1 MQSSIDFFKSKDG
14 NELLGKLFQSSG
26 EGIMVFDGG
35 GRVKAMNPRA
45 EEMFGYTETELL
57 GELVEKLIPMNLR
70 AQHVGHREKYTKKP
84 ALRSMG
90 AGMDLEGLQKSGDTF
105 PIEISLSYLKHE
117 DQTLVVAFITDISLR
132 KGQEKILEDQRLKLE
147 EYTSKLESKVKSR
160 TQELEHLNLGL
171 QSQIQERKLAE
182 SELKKSLQELKKAEK
197 KILKTLEKEREL
209 SELKSRF
216 VSMASHEFRTPLT
229 TISSSA
235 SLISKYPETDQ
246 QDNRI
251 KHIDRIQN
259 SVKNLTAI
267 LNDFLSIEKLDSGAV
282 QVKLKEIDLCKLIE
296 EIRQEMN
303 LTLKKGQQI
312 KGRLGK
318 EIIVSTDPHLVKN
331 LLFNLLSNASKY
343 SKEGDDILLDCEL
356 QKSCVKLSVQDFG
369 IGIPEK
375 EQHLL
380 FDRFFRAGN
389 VTNIQG
395 TGLGLNIAKKY
406 VDLLQGTISFTSEE
420 GKGST
425 FKIELPT
432 NLS

>member
-14 NELLGKLFQSSG
+14 HELLGKLFQSSG
-26 EGIMVFDGG
+26 EGIMVFDDKGYV
-35 GRVKAMNPRA
+35 RALNPRA
-45 EEMFGYTETELL
+45 EEMFGYSESDLL
-57 GELVEKLIPMNLR
+57 GELVEKLIPTKHR
-70 AQHVGHREKYTKKP
+70 SHHVGHREKYTKQP
-84 ALRSMG
+84 SRRSMG
-90 AGMDLEGLQKSGDTF
+90 AGLDLEGLRNNGDTF

-117 DQTLVVAFITDISLR
+117 EQTWVVAFITDISLR
-132 KGQEKILEDQRLKLE
+132 KNHERILEEQRQELE

-209 SELKSRF
+209 GELKSRF

-235 SLISKYPETDQ
+235 SLISKYPEASQ
-246 QDNRI
+246 QENRI

-259 SVKNLTAI
+259 SVKNLTTI
-267 LNDFLSIEKLDSGAV
+267 LNDFLSMEKLESGAV
-282 QVKLKEIDLCKLIE
+282 EVKRTEIDLCPLIE
-296 EIRQEMN
+296 EIVQEMS

-312 KGRLGK
+312 RRKTTKQLK
-318 EIIVSTDPHLVKN
+318 IYTDPHLIKN

-343 SKEGDDILLDCEL
+343 SKEGDEIILECETTE
-356 QKSCVKLSVQDFG
+356 KSVLLKVQDFG

-375 EQHLL
+375 EQHML

-395 TGLGLNIAKKY
+395 TGLGLNIVKKY
-406 VDLLQGTISFTSEE
+406 VDLLKGTISFTSEE
-420 GKGST
+420 GKGTT
-425 FKIELPT
+425 FKIEIPST
-432 NLS
+432 QS